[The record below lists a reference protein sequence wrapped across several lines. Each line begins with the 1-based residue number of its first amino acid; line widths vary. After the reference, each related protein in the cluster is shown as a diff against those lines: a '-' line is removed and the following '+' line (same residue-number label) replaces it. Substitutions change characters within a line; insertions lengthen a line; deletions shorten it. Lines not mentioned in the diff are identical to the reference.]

1 MIISLLFEPLRNSS
15 RDHLCFVCAI
25 WHDCIFAGNDRLYT
39 GFWVVLSLS
48 TLYFWLAGK
57 TKTKQVANRMS
68 EWVEGGGSWKGHESG
83 QAVFFLERLSFPY
96 GRNFSA
102 FLKCFLFLKIWK
114 RFIFAATIT
123 HTYIDWIFD
132 ANENLFP
139 GNWGK
144 KSVGPYWLGIN
155 GLKFRIATRNSIIFH
170 GDRTASKLKNEAKNL
185 GWFFSC

>member
-1 MIISLLFEPLRNSS
+1 MIISLLFEPFRNSS

-25 WHDCIFAGNDRLYT
+25 WHDCIFGGNGRLYT

-83 QAVFFLERLSFPY
+83 QAVIFLECLSFQY
-96 GRNFSA
+96 GRNLSV
-102 FLKCFLFLKIWK
+102 FLKCFLYVKKWK

-132 ANENLFP
+132 ADENLFP
-139 GNWGK
+139 GNW
-144 KSVGPYWLGIN
+144 LGIN
-155 GLKFRIATRNSIIFH
+155 GSKFRIANLNSIIFH
-170 GDRTASKLKNEAKNL
+170 GDWTASKLKNEAKNFR
-185 GWFFSC
+185 WFFSC